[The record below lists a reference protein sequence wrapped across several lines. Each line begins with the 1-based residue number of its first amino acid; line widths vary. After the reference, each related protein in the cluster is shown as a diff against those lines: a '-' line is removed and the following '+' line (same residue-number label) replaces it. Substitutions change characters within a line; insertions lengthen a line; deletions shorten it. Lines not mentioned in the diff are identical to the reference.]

1 MNGSTEAG
9 SKDQL
14 KSRCLFSQKGTSI
27 GTTEVRGGKAL
38 SPQADVGDSGEAVKI
53 LIPSSPPSR
62 TTRTLFGNK
71 RKLPAELGSYS
82 SEAFVDAH
90 RGLQNSP

>member
-1 MNGSTEAG
+1 M
-9 SKDQL
+9 D
-14 KSRCLFSQKGTSI
+14 R
-27 GTTEVRGGKAL
+27 VRGGKAL
-38 SPQADVGDSGEAVKI
+38 SPQVDVGDSGEVVKI

-62 TTRTLFGNK
+62 TIQTLFGNK
-71 RKLPAELGSYS
+71 TKLPAELGSYS